1 MYPKKSGR
9 VTFRSNRRPPFKR
22 SNNFSN
28 GKTRN
33 KGNVSQQYE
42 KYIKLAKDAST
53 SGDRIQSEYYYQFA
67 DHYSRLMIELG
78 ISIEDED
85 NNNESFEIKSNDNK
99 EDNENAD
106 NNENSDVKL
115 NEEKQVDESDDHES
129 IESVPFISDPIKK
142 KVAKSKK
149 T

>member
-1 MYPKKSGR
+1 MFPS
-9 VTFRSNRRPPFKR
+9 P
-22 SNNFSN
+22 
-28 GKTRN
+28 
-33 KGNVSQQYE
+33 
-42 KYIKLAKDAST
+42 
-53 SGDRIQSEYYYQFA
+53 
-67 DHYSRLMIELG
+67 
-78 ISIEDED
+78 
-85 NNNESFEIKSNDNK
+85 SNDNK